1 MKTKVHKLLYMKLY
15 DSTENTFH
23 WEKLDLI
30 PEIEKLKRIPQRNM
44 AQRG

>member
-1 MKTKVHKLLYMKLY
+1 MKLY

-30 PEIEKLKRIPQRNM
+30 PEIEKLKRTPQNEIWHKEGN
-44 AQRG
+44 AFVHT

>member
-1 MKTKVHKLLYMKLY
+1 MKLY

-30 PEIEKLKRIPQRNM
+30 PEIEKLKRTPVWLYKVR
-44 AQRG
+44 